1 MVQYLHFRILEF
13 LLIILVL
20 FVFIWECFTEGSDI
34 GRMGL
39 FEGRSTTRKKLR
51 QCPNARWKLV
61 TIFGVPKFYSKNLGG
76 CIDVFGHKDDNWPK
90 KIKVLSEQPSVE
102 NVVDT
107 QPFPQTRRCRKGEA
121 PSPQGMGSMFI
132 PSVGFHN
139 CLILF
144 LRYI

>member
-1 MVQYLHFRILEF
+1 MPGGSWSRF
-13 LLIILVL
+13 LV
-20 FVFIWECFTEGSDI
+20 ECPS
-34 GRMGL
+34 
-39 FEGRSTTRKKLR
+39 ST
-51 QCPNARWKLV
+51 ARTWADAS
-61 TIFGVPKFYSKNLGG
+61 TFW
-76 CIDVFGHKDDNWPK
+76 DKDDNWPK

-139 CLILF
+139 SQILF
-144 LRYI
+144 VRYI